1 MGPVRRRLTA
11 ALTLLPATA
20 HAETCA
26 QLRPDWTAAT
36 GPQTAWAETA
46 YILTS
51 APTLT
56 LATLLLLALLF
67 PRLWL
72 ALPAAVLTLAFA
84 ALLFVARQAPSALAA
99 QSEGCLATATPAITL
114 LTLAAILTLARALYV
129 RRRRR

>member
-11 ALTLLPATA
+11 ALILLPATA

-26 QLRPDWTAAT
+26 QLRPDWATAA
-36 GPQTAWAETA
+36 GPQTAWAETV

-51 APTLT
+51 APTLG

-72 ALPAAVLTLAFA
+72 AIPATFLTLAFA

-99 QSEGCLATATPAITL
+99 QEEGCLATATPAITL
-114 LTLAAILTLARALYV
+114 LTLAAILTLARALYL
-129 RRRRR
+129 RRRR